1 MSPCANGTSRSFFF
15 ARSSRAAPTKVT
27 AYRWPASPVCPKKF
41 SIAPKK
47 FLPTWKVPAAL
58 RQNRSHEEENRP
70 SRCRIRKSH
79 SWICYERQPSR
90 TGSTCHPSR
99 AHASISFC
107 DKLGPQMAVKSEK
120 ELSESLRALWLKA
133 VSAIELRNF
142 GYAIS
147 LIQEILKLEPEF
159 LTGRQLLRRAEV
171 TKSKSAKKSFFNIS
185 TAPIGVMKAQREIK
199 KDPKRAVEMLEE
211 VLEGEPYNRQANL
224 LLKEAAL
231 AVGWPEVAVFAL
243 RTLLEENPRDVKVLN
258 ELGRLY
264 HELGEHENEVE
275 IYNQL
280 LEIDPLDAQSL
291 RLGKDA
297 SARASMKRGGWTQA
311 ETYRDLI
318 KDKDEAISLEQ
329 QSRIRLTGEA
339 LEQQIAETYA
349 RHQAEPENL
358 DFARRLGAL
367 SEQKDDFESAIRWYQ
382 YTADLAKG
390 ADTGLL
396 RKISDLKIKCLEREI
411 AAHEEFLS
419 TYSARDEVYAEKS
432 GQLRAAKV
440 SRAEMLIA
448 DAQERVGRNPTDL
461 RLRFELGENL
471 FNAGRFREAV
481 PELQRARQN
490 PHARLKAMNLLGC
503 CYSELGMLDLA
514 MKQLEEASREILS
527 MDAMKKEIV
536 YNLGNVYERMGEP
549 GKSLA
554 CMKQIY
560 EVDYGYRDVARR
572 VEGSYERNITG
583 V

>member
-1 MSPCANGTSRSFFF
+1 
-15 ARSSRAAPTKVT
+15 
-27 AYRWPASPVCPKKF
+27 
-41 SIAPKK
+41 
-47 FLPTWKVPAAL
+47 
-58 RQNRSHEEENRP
+58 
-70 SRCRIRKSH
+70 
-79 SWICYERQPSR
+79 
-90 TGSTCHPSR
+90 
-99 AHASISFC
+99 
-107 DKLGPQMAVKSEK
+107 MAVKTEK

-147 LIQEILKLEPEF
+147 LLQEILKQEPEF
-159 LTGRQLLRRAEV
+159 LTGRQLLRRTEV

-185 TAPIGVMKAQREIK
+185 TASIGVMKAQREIK

-211 VLEGEPYNRQANL
+211 VLESEPYNRQANL
-224 LLKEAAL
+224 LLKEAAV
-231 AVGWPEVAVFAL
+231 AAGWSEIGVFAL
-243 RTLLEENPRDVKVLN
+243 KTLLEENPRDLKVLR

-264 HELGEHENEVE
+264 HDLKDHENEVE

-280 LEIDPLDAQSL
+280 TAIDPLDAQSL

-311 ETYRDLI
+311 ESYRDLI

-339 LEQQIAETYA
+339 LDQQIGETYA

-382 YTADLAKG
+382 YAADLAKG

-396 RKISDLKIKCLEREI
+396 RKISDLKIKCLEGEI
-411 AAHEEFLS
+411 AALEEFLS

-432 GQLRAAKV
+432 GQLRTAKV
-440 SRAEMLIA
+440 SRAEILIA
-448 DAQERVGRNPTDL
+448 DAQERVKRNPTDL
-461 RLRFELGENL
+461 QLRFELGENF

-490 PHARLKAMNLLGC
+490 PHARLKSMNVLGC
-503 CYSELGMLDLA
+503 CYGELGMLDLA

-527 MDAMKKEIV
+527 MDTMKKEIV
-536 YNLGNVYERMGEP
+536 YNLGLVYERMGDP
-549 GKSLA
+549 GKVLA

-572 VEGSYERNITG
+572 VESSYERSISG
-583 V
+583 S